1 MTSAYMT
8 PSVQTLGEGREYCV
22 RESKEILQTPCGV
35 CLAKVN
41 HFRGNRFLVFT
52 QKLSKH
58 LVNTIIGPIFLL
70 GPEML

>member
-35 CLAKVN
+35 CLTKKLTILEATD
-41 HFRGNRFLVFT
+41 FLCLPKNF
-52 QKLSKH
+52 Q
-58 LVNTIIGPIFLL
+58 NTW
-70 GPEML
+70 